1 MGPRI
6 RVNAVGPGPTLR
18 NAAPVGCRFRPPARR
33 HHPEARRRPGRHLR
47 RRALSAGGAG
57 RHRPDDRGGWRPAS
71 DLADPRRAGDANEQQ
86 PIRHARGI
94 RHVFIRN
101 LELPA
106 HIGVY
111 RQEEGR
117 TQPVRINVD
126 LATDEIADA
135 QDMLENVVDYHVI
148 EKRIRAIIAEGHVR
162 LAETLAERIAAACFE
177 DARVRTVRVRVEKLE
192 ALTHAE
198 SVGIEIERTR

>member
-1 MGPRI
+1 MSKIEIPRI
-6 RVNAVGPGPTLR
+6 A
-18 NAAPVGCRFRPPARR
+18 
-33 HHPEARRRPGRHLR
+33 
-47 RRALSAGGAG
+47 GAG
-57 RHRPDDRGGWRPAS
+57 T
-71 DLADPRRAGDANEQQ
+71 
-86 PIRHARGI
+86 

-126 LATDEIADA
+126 LAVEDLIDLGDDLAK
-135 QDMLENVVDYHVI
+135 VVDYGVI
-148 EKRIRAIIAEGHVR
+148 ETRIRELIAEGHIR
-162 LAETLAERIAAACFE
+162 LIETLAERIAAACFE
-177 DARVRTVRVRVEKLE
+177 DARVRTVRVRVEKLA

>member
-1 MGPRI
+1 MSKLEPPRF
-6 RVNAVGPGPTLR
+6 A
-18 NAAPVGCRFRPPARR
+18 
-33 HHPEARRRPGRHLR
+33 
-47 RRALSAGGAG
+47 SAT
-57 RHRPDDRGGWRPAS
+57 S
-71 DLADPRRAGDANEQQ
+71 
-86 PIRHARGI
+86 GI

-111 RQEEGR
+111 RPEEGR
-117 TQPVRINVD
+117 TQKVRINVD
-126 LATDEIADA
+126 LATDDIAA

-162 LAETLAERIAAACFE
+162 LAETLAERIATACFE
-177 DARVRTVRVRVEKLE
+177 DARVRTVRIRVEKLE
-192 ALTHAE
+192 ALTNAE

>member
-1 MGPRI
+1 M
-6 RVNAVGPGPTLR
+6 NAPY
-18 NAAPVGCRFRPPARR
+18 A
-33 HHPEARRRPGRHLR
+33 
-47 RRALSAGGAG
+47 SAV
-57 RHRPDDRGGWRPAS
+57 
-71 DLADPRRAGDANEQQ
+71 
-86 PIRHARGI
+86 RGI

-111 RQEEGR
+111 AREEGR
-117 TQPVRINVD
+117 SQKVRINVD
-126 LATDEIADA
+126 LATDESGDA
-135 QDMLENVVDYHVI
+135 QDMLENVVDYHTI

-177 DARVRTVRVRVEKLE
+177 DQRVRTVRVRVEKLE
-192 ALTHAE
+192 ALTAAE